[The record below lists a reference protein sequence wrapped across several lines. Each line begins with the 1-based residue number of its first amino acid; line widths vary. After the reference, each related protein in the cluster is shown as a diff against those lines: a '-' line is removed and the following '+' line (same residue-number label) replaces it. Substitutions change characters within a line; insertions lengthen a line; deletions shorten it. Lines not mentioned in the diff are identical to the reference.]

1 MGKVLVHGTGMG
13 QRRAAL
19 VKGCGETF
27 SEEFISETRFKEW
40 DIISCVKIW
49 KKSILGRIASCH
61 VMDYGLCLIYT
72 WRQNWGLYGRLLN
85 TISKHRD
92 GDIEKYQLLPD
103 IRNYLGRW
111 MDDLYE
117 NVTPNNWSTWGDN
130 SIGKISKIWLIYIIY
145 YIFIQLLW

>member
-1 MGKVLVHGTGMG
+1 MNDVSVKWSNIFWPLCFLVLVLINKRDKNGIYCKH
-13 QRRAAL
+13 L
-19 VKGCGETF
+19 FKN
-27 SEEFISETRFKEW
+27 SSPKISGIKLCSSW
-40 DIISCVKIW
+40 LK
-49 KKSILGRIASCH
+49 

-103 IRNYLGRW
+103 ICNYLGRW

-145 YIFIQLLW
+145 YIFIRLLW